1 MPPFVRSFALLRPIF
16 AEFLAG
22 HYNVRLRASI
32 SGVLIN
38 YIDVSLIPRWV
49 RHVSET
55 SIARARSP
63 ARGLMT
69 ARQSFNVLE
78 TRPGAPVDV
87 AINDNDDDDDD
98 DNDDVDDNK
107 SAQRDKVGA
116 AIPRAREEK
125 NTHSLGLGVSRWH
138 EKYLSITRVTLSL
151 FLSLSRITQIYREKS
166 SYTTKRMRIRIS
178 SLRLD
183 GATSET

>member
-1 MPPFVRSFALLRPIF
+1 
-16 AEFLAG
+16 
-22 HYNVRLRASI
+22 
-32 SGVLIN
+32 
-38 YIDVSLIPRWV
+38 
-49 RHVSET
+49 
-55 SIARARSP
+55 
-63 ARGLMT
+63 MT

-98 DNDDVDDNK
+98 DDNDDVDDNK

-116 AIPRAREEK
+116 ATPRAREEK

-151 FLSLSRITQIYREKS
+151 FLPLTNYTDLSRKIIVHHQTYA
-166 SYTTKRMRIRIS
+166 YTNLVAKT
-178 SLRLD
+178 
-183 GATSET
+183 